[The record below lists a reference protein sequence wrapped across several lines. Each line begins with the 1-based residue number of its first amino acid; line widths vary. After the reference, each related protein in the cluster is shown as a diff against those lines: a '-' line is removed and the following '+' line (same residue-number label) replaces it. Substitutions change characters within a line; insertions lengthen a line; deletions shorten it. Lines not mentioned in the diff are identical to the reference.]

1 MRNRRVWCAE
11 RGVKLA
17 LYGMKCVNLNND
29 VIKILGLC
37 YYYDRKLETEKNFLN
52 HIIKFQN
59 ILNMWRMKSL
69 SLLSKISI
77 FKTLAFSKIIHL
89 ALVTSTPSSTIDLLN
104 KIQKNVLWG
113 KKKCKN

>member
-1 MRNRRVWCAE
+1 
-11 RGVKLA
+11 
-17 LYGMKCVNLNND
+17 MKCVNLNND